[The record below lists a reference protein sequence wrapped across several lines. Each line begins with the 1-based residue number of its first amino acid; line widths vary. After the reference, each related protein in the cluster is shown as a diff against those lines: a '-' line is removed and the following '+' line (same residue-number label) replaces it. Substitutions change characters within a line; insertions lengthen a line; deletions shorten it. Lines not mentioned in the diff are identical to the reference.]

1 MITGYLVGGG
11 LRNRPEAG
19 IMRAGSQD
27 IIAFWLQGFELGLFL
42 IFMSVPSHPDL
53 PSLQALREDVIALG
67 HEAAEL
73 ARERLLRPAQDL
85 ARDLAQDS
93 QRQVEAAG
101 ERVADGVEQAGD
113 LLCAERDL
121 AAGWIQKNP
130 WAAVGLAFGAG
141 VILSELY
148 RGRR

>member
-1 MITGYLVGGG
+1 LSWVY
-11 LRNRPEAG
+11 
-19 IMRAGSQD
+19 
-27 IIAFWLQGFELGLFL
+27 FLF
-42 IFMSVPSHPDL
+42 FMSVPSHPDL

-93 QRQVEAAG
+93 QRQVEETG
-101 ERVADGVEQAGD
+101 ERVADGVEQVGD
-113 LLCAERDL
+113 ILLVERDL
-121 AAGWIQKNP
+121 AASWIQKNP

-141 VILSELY
+141 LILNELW
-148 RGRR
+148 RSRR

>member
-1 MITGYLVGGG
+1 MTGGIVGGG
-11 LRNRPEAG
+11 LRNRRQAG
-19 IMRAGSQD
+19 TISVSRQGV
-27 IIAFWLQGFELGLFL
+27 IEFWLRGFELGFFL

-73 ARERLLRPAQDL
+73 ARERLLRPARDL

>member
-11 LRNRPEAG
+11 LRNRPQAG
-19 IMRAGSQD
+19 TISVSGQGV
-27 IIAFWLQGFELGLFL
+27 IEFWLRGFELGFFL

-73 ARERLLRPAQDL
+73 ARERLLRPA
-85 ARDLAQDS
+85 RDLAQDS

-113 LLCAERDL
+113 LLWAERDL
-121 AAGWIQKNP
+121 AAGWIRKNP

-148 RGRR
+148 RSRR

>member
-1 MITGYLVGGG
+1 MRCWGRLAEPAASGYDNLKPSGVI
-11 LRNRPEAG
+11 E
-19 IMRAGSQD
+19 
-27 IIAFWLQGFELGLFL
+27 FWLRGFELGFIL

-73 ARERLLRPAQDL
+73 ARERLLRPA
-85 ARDLAQDS
+85 RDLAHDS

-101 ERVADGVEQAGD
+101 ERVADEVEQAGD
-113 LLCAERDL
+113 LLRAERDL

-141 VILSELY
+141 VILSELC

>member
-1 MITGYLVGGG
+1 MTGGIVGGG
-11 LRNRPEAG
+11 LRNRPQAG
-19 IMRAGSQD
+19 TISVSGQGV
-27 IIAFWLQGFELGLFL
+27 IEFWLRGFELGFIL

>member
-1 MITGYLVGGG
+1 LV
-11 LRNRPEAG
+11 
-19 IMRAGSQD
+19 
-27 IIAFWLQGFELGLFL
+27 FL

-73 ARERLLRPAQDL
+73 ARERLLRPA
-85 ARDLAQDS
+85 RDLAQDS

-113 LLCAERDL
+113 LLWAERDL
-121 AAGWIQKNP
+121 AAGWIRKNP